1 MGKVTELVYEI
12 VSVIANL
19 AGAIFAGI
27 QFARF
32 IKISTGKA
40 GKNQDPVLA
49 FSTGLLAFA
58 IPFFSPIAHNLGAS
72 TSFFIAL
79 AAVSTL
85 ISARCLKK
93 PATTS
98 REPN

>member
-1 MGKVTELVYEI
+1 MGKVTEVVYEI

-19 AGAIFAGI
+19 AGAIFAGV

-40 GKNQDPVLA
+40 GKQQDPTLA

-85 ISARCLKK
+85 LSARCLK
-93 PATTS
+93 
-98 REPN
+98 

>member
-1 MGKVTELVYEI
+1 MGKVAEMVYEI
-12 VSVIANL
+12 VSIIANL
-19 AGAIFAGI
+19 AGAIFAGV

-40 GKNQDPVLA
+40 GKKQDPTLA

-79 AAVSTL
+79 TAAGTL
-85 ISARCLKK
+85 ISARCLQ
-93 PATTS
+93 
-98 REPN
+98 